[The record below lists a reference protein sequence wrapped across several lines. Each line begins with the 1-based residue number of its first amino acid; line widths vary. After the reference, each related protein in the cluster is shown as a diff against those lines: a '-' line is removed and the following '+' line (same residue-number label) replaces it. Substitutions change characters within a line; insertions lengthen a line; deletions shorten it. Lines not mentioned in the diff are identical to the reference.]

1 MNFNLNA
8 PVYQKLEKE
17 ELELLKKMLVE
28 NPQER
33 ITAEEALN
41 HPYFGLSENKE
52 NEKIMNS
59 PQLTSATERTV
70 FSRRIARVL

>member
-1 MNFNLNA
+1 
-8 PVYQKLEKE
+8 
-17 ELELLKKMLVE
+17 MLAE
-28 NPQER
+28 NPKER

-41 HPYFGLSENKE
+41 HPYFGLGENKE
-52 NEKIMNS
+52 NDKIMNS

>member
-17 ELELLKKMLVE
+17 ELELLKKMLAE

-41 HPYFGLSENKE
+41 HPYFSLGENKE
-52 NEKIMNS
+52 NDKIMNS

>member
-17 ELELLKKMLVE
+17 ELELLKKMLAE
-28 NPQER
+28 NPSER
-33 ITAEEALN
+33 ITAEQALK
-41 HPYFGLSENKE
+41 HTYFNGSDNIE

-59 PQLTSATERTV
+59 PQLTSVT
-70 FSRRIARVL
+70 